1 MYSIT
6 KVFGYPNLWTYIN
19 ETISCLQRISHF
31 LFIDEDTTNCNEPIS
46 FSFDKTGKYVLQVL
60 LIKIIRKISLSTQR
74 MINIHILFQEISQ
87 LNESVILKGAH
98 FTGFKLWSKNVMM
111 EREWFDKFN
120 TNKINVRK

>member
-1 MYSIT
+1 
-6 KVFGYPNLWTYIN
+6 
-19 ETISCLQRISHF
+19 
-31 LFIDEDTTNCNEPIS
+31 
-46 FSFDKTGKYVLQVL
+46 
-60 LIKIIRKISLSTQR
+60 